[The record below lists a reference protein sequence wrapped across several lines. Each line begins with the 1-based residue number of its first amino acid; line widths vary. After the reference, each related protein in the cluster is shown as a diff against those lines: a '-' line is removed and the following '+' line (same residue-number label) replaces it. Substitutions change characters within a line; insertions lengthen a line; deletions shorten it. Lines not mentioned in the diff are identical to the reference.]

1 MTQNYANHVHR
12 PTMTIVGYLFLLIA
26 LAAFVLRWLEIG
38 GRSTIAI
45 GLAAVVMSL
54 ATLLAISRV
63 YITRLQDRIIRLE
76 MRMRAAALLSP
87 DQLRMLERLTPT
99 GKCRHSSNA
108 PRART
113 SSPMTSSARSESGFR
128 IWIERNAPSKRR
140 TREALGSHR
149 RSHRA

>member
-38 GRSTIAI
+38 GRSTFAI

-63 YITRLQDRIIRLE
+63 YITKLQDRIIRIE

-87 DQLRMLERLTPT
+87 DQLRMLERLTIKQIAALRFASDEEMP
-99 GKCRHSSNA
+99 A
-108 PRART
+108 LVERA
-113 SSPMTSSARSESGFR
+113 
-128 IWIERNAPSKRR
+128 
-140 TREALGSHR
+140 TREHLKPDDIK
-149 RSHRA
+149 RAVRVWVPDLDRT

>member
-38 GRSTIAI
+38 GRSTFAI

-63 YITRLQDRIIRLE
+63 YITKLQDRIIRIE

-87 DQLRMLERLTPT
+87 DQLRMLERLTIKQMAALRFASDEEMP
-99 GKCRHSSNA
+99 A
-108 PRART
+108 LVERA
-113 SSPMTSSARSESGFR
+113 
-128 IWIERNAPSKRR
+128 
-140 TREALGSHR
+140 TREHLKPDDIK
-149 RSHRA
+149 RAVRVWVPDLDRT